1 MAIYDELDQ
10 LCEDIKKQ
18 IEEKNTNNIDKI
30 VKRSKM
36 LVKKAIP
43 DSKDYIAEINSMT
56 FYPMIYTDKTSKSDY
71 VEWAVIGYSS
81 LLSTIETV
89 IEDYEIELNQQQGE
103 QNEAS
108 KVDEIESTD
117 IGKKVFIVHGQDE
130 NLKMEVANFL
140 YKCGLDPVILH
151 EQPNSGKVIIEK
163 LEEYSRSSGYA
174 VVLLSPDDLGKSA
187 STSDEEGYKYRAR
200 QNVILELGLFIG
212 NLGRSRV
219 ASIYK
224 KPNDKDFEFPSDI
237 FGVTYIPYE
246 GTQWKSDLVK
256 ELLEAGY
263 KDIDIIKAIS

>member
-1 MAIYDELDQ
+1 
-10 LCEDIKKQ
+10 
-18 IEEKNTNNIDKI
+18 
-30 VKRSKM
+30 
-36 LVKKAIP
+36 
-43 DSKDYIAEINSMT
+43 MT
-56 FYPMIYTDKTSKSDY
+56 FYPMIYTDSTSKSDY
-71 VEWAVIGYSS
+71 VEWAIIGYSS

-89 IEDYEIELNQQQGE
+89 IEDYEIEFNEQQGK

-108 KVDEIESTD
+108 KAEETKSNDV
-117 IGKKVFIVHGQDE
+117 GKKVFIVHGQDE
-130 NLKMEVANFL
+130 QLKTDVANFL
-140 YKCGLDPVILH
+140 YKCGLEPVILH
-151 EQPNSGKVIIEK
+151 EQPNGGKVIIEK

-174 VVLLSPDDLGKSA
+174 VVLLSPDDFGKSVN
-187 STSDEEGYKYRAR
+187 TSGEDGYKYRAR

-224 KPNDKDFEFPSDI
+224 KPNDREFEFPSDI

-263 KDIDIIKAIS
+263 RDINIIKAIS